1 MQKCSSRQRAS
12 SAPCTGAAS
21 IWAYSGD
28 ELAFVKQPLQHDH
41 AVDFHDRDTEPEG
54 PGRLRN
60 VIDVDDGPFW
70 SMAGEPVLDP
80 LAEVAAAA

>member
-1 MQKCSSRQRAS
+1 MAL
-12 SAPCTGAAS
+12 T
-21 IWAYSGD
+21 WACSGD
-28 ELAFVKQPLQHDH
+28 ELTFVKQPLQHDH

-54 PGRLRN
+54 PGRLGN
-60 VIDVDDGPFW
+60 GIDVDDGPVW